1 MTSRAGE
8 MCPWTSN
15 KATLHSQWQHVITHY
30 NCTCWLS
37 FPLYPSE
44 NVWSVTLLTV
54 HLKQY
59 RVHIAL
65 SHVTDTTIYGTN
77 EHLPYVT
84 YFEELATFWIYKMK
98 RSQKLQHWWSFVN
111 VMQSWILLYVSL
123 YRILHSCGGITIRS
137 TDRLKLLTYR
147 NYFFLLINDQLSVWR
162 ICGHCHIFL

>member
-15 KATLHSQWQHVITHY
+15 KATLHSQWQHIITH
-30 NCTCWLS
+30 L
-37 FPLYPSE
+37 E

-84 YFEELATFWIYKMK
+84 YFEELASFWIYKMK

-111 VMQSWILLYVSL
+111 VMQSCILLYVSL
-123 YRILHSCGGITIRS
+123 HRILHSCGGITIRS
-137 TDRLKLLTYR
+137 TDSRLKLLTYR
-147 NYFFLLINDQLSVWR
+147 YYSFLIDQSMVNFQFEGFVDTVTYFL
-162 ICGHCHIFL
+162 